1 MSPKDW
7 LPLLRD
13 LAERADA
20 LALERFRASDLRVDE
35 KPDRSLVTEADLAIE
50 EMARSVVA
58 ERHPE
63 LGIFGE
69 EHGEMVGDGL
79 ARLIIDPIDATANF
93 ARGIPVFATLLAIEE
108 GDEVIA
114 GLVSAPALATRWWA
128 ARGEGAYRSGQRIS
142 VSATGKLANAQIFY
156 GSLGGYEA
164 HRTPPGVVD
173 VAKSGFRDRGF
184 GDFWQHVLVA
194 EGAGEVAIDPIVHAW
209 DIAPLLVIVE
219 EAGGRAT
226 TLSGERSV
234 HAGSLVSSNGVLH
247 DEILAL
253 LAGDGGR

>member
-7 LPLLRD
+7 LPLLQD

-50 EMARSVVA
+50 EMARIVVA

-69 EHGEMVGDGL
+69 EHGEVVGDGL

-156 GSLGGYEA
+156 ASLGGHEA
-164 HRTPPGVVD
+164 HRTPPGAVD
-173 VAKSGFRDRGF
+173 ADTARRYEDLGVDRLVLMRGF
-184 GDFWQHVLVA
+184 TDMS
-194 EGAGEVAIDPIVHAW
+194 EVGGQD
-209 DIAPLLVIVE
+209 VE
-219 EAGGRAT
+219 
-226 TLSGERSV
+226 
-234 HAGSLVSSNGVLH
+234 
-247 DEILAL
+247 
-253 LAGDGGR
+253 DGLIEFLEQTARDLDLG